1 MSAVE
6 QHYTVPQLR
15 ELWGCSTKTIIKLFE
30 NEPDVIRL
38 GSPETRFKR
47 KRIVL
52 KIPESVVRRVHAR
65 LTESRRNRF
74 KGSGLAIALYSFCT
88 VVFHAKTSY
97 F

>member
-1 MSAVE
+1 MSAIE

-47 KRIVL
+47 KRVVL
-52 KIPESVVRRVHAR
+52 KIPESAVRRVHAQ
-65 LTESRRNRF
+65 LTKSMRNRL
-74 KGSGLAIALYSFCT
+74 KGIALGISLYGFCT
-88 VVFHAKTSY
+88 VVLSAKTMLL
-97 F
+97 